1 MPIIF
6 NTRADIDALPAA
18 EKPQAMALLAGTLWR
33 LEKDDAAQCWRAVED
48 NAGITRFGFTRADF
62 PAAQPP
68 ALPAYVPPAPVP
80 APRFTSLE
88 FLALFTDAEQLAVA
102 TAAMQSAPVKLW
114 YDKVLAASF
123 VTLDDPRT
131 AAGLSDLVAA
141 GLLTAERKA
150 EIVEAMA

>member
-1 MPIIF
+1 MPLIF

-18 EKPQAMALLAGTLWR
+18 EKTQTMALLAGTLWR

-114 YDKVLAASF
+114 YDKMLAASF

-131 AAGLSDLVAA
+131 AAGLGDLVAA